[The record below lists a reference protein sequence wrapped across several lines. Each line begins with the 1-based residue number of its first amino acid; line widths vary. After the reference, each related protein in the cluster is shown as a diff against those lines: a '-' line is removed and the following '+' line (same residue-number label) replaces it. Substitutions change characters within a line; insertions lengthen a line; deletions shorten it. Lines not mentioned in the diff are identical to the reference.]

1 MSDLDLTEIR
11 TKLALI
17 SQRLGQIEKDVEKIN
32 NANSWIMRLVVG
44 AVILA
49 LLGTVV
55 TK

>member
-1 MSDLDLTEIR
+1 MSEVDLTDIK

-32 NANSWIMRLVVG
+32 NANMWLVRLVVG